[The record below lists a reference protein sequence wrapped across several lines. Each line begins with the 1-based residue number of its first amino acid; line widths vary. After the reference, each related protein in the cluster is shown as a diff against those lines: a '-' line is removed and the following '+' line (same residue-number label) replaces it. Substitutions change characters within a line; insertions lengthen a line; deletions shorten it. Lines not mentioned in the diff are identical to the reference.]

1 VEGKSM
7 ENGKMQKMMKVKGA
21 LTLLLLIDFL
31 VVFVSGVVLL
41 MYQRGS
47 AQMAN
52 MMMWNKMHTISG
64 ILMGVL
70 VLIHF
75 VLNYRIFACELRAL
89 FGGKCNMKEIFKG

>member
-1 VEGKSM
+1 MEGKSM

-52 MMMWNKMHTISG
+52 MMWNKMHTISG